1 MKPKI
6 TTTTAW
12 KQAELLMQ
20 PSLLRLLDNLRKTLE
35 TSPWKGTYEEVKT
48 PIPGYRLDLED
59 RGQKVSV
66 NIWELCYQICFSNY
80 RQTHAEEEEV
90 EVEIDTSLIDENGE
104 VDWDLLEEKTCQV
117 IENFFAELPK
127 VG

>member
-20 PSLLRLLDNLRKTLE
+20 PSLLRVLDNLRKTLE
-35 TSPWKGTYEEVKT
+35 TSSWKGTYEKVQT
-48 PIPGYRLDLED
+48 PIPGYRLDLEE

-80 RQTHAEEEEV
+80 RLTHAEEEEV

-104 VDWDLLEEKTCQV
+104 VDWDILEEKTCQV